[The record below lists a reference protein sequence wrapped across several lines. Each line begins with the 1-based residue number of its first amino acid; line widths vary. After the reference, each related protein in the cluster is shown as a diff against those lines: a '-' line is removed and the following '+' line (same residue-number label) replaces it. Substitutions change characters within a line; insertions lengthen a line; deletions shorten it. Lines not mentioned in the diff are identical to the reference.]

1 MTKSKIKKIVVN
13 LSKKFPKYNPL
24 INFINEFSF
33 NKSFSEKEKNP
44 VKKQENLH
52 EKVTTNFNSDAK
64 NLKDLLG

>member
-1 MTKSKIKKIVVN
+1 MPKESKKKI
-13 LSKKFPKYNPL
+13 LEDK
-24 INFINEFSF
+24 
-33 NKSFSEKEKNP
+33 KEKNP